1 MVPASVVPTSNP
13 MEWLE
18 CRSVNG
24 HGVASGLGAE
34 SPYPAGTIELQRPF
48 FAALGLDLSGCFAGT
63 LNLSVAPLEWR
74 LQHPEYCFD
83 YLTWTPLHPP
93 ETFSF
98 WSIQIRRLGA
108 DPDGLAPDSSSS
120 QAVSAWIYSPDPST
134 KVRHF
139 QPPMVL
145 EVLAPPLG
153 PVSVGDRFALG
164 VDPAKVGCL
173 DGVRLRGQLLE
184 FLKFRVLAAQ
194 SEFFADWRPSPGEA
208 IEPKLVRH
216 WLRGLLPEALALGDA
231 DLLATCAK
239 AWDLYGP

>member
-1 MVPASVVPTSNP
+1 

-18 CRSVNG
+18 CQLVQG
-24 HGVASGLGAE
+24 HGVASGLGGS
-34 SPYPAGTIELQRPF
+34 SPYPSGTIALQRPY
-48 FAALGLDLSGCFAGT
+48 FAALGLDLSACFAGT

-74 LQHPEYCFD
+74 LRQPDHCFEH
-83 YLTWTPLHPP
+83 LAWTPLHPP

-98 WSIQIRRLGA
+98 WPIQLRRLGGL
-108 DPDGLAPDSSSS
+108 PDGLASDRSTTEV
-120 QAVSAWIYSPDPST
+120 VSAWIYLPDPST

-139 QPPMVL
+139 QPPMVI

-153 PVSVGDRFALG
+153 PVAIGDRFALG
-164 VDPAKVGCL
+164 VDPTKVTCL

-194 SEFFADWRPSPGEA
+194 SEFFADWRSSPGEGIA
-208 IEPKLVRH
+208 PELLRD
-216 WLRGLLPEALALGDA
+216 WLRRWFPEVLALGDA